1 MSIEIR
7 IHLKNASYFELSLK
21 KITQS
26 DDILISEQKNAE
38 TEVNWEMDRDTIIF
52 FDKLGFG
59 WVLDSMTVKEMNL
72 CDLKEGNIVNKSLI
86 KIIENL
92 LENPGV

>member
-1 MSIEIR
+1 M
-7 IHLKNASYFELSLK
+7 L
-21 KITQS
+21 T
-26 DDILISEQKNAE
+26 E
-38 TEVNWEMDRDTIIF
+38 TNWKMDKETIIF

-59 WVLDSMTVKEMNL
+59 WVLDSMTVKEMKL

>member
-1 MSIEIR
+1 MSVER
-7 IHLKNASYFELSLK
+7 K
-21 KITQS
+21 KV
-26 DDILISEQKNAE
+26 LR
-38 TEVNWEMDRDTIIF
+38 TEADWEMEKETIIF

-59 WVLDSMTVKEMNL
+59 WVLDNMTAKEMNF
-72 CDLKEGNIVNKSLI
+72 CQAKEGNAVSNSLM

>member
-1 MSIEIR
+1 MSVER
-7 IHLKNASYFELSLK
+7 KRGLR
-21 KITQS
+21 
-26 DDILISEQKNAE
+26 
-38 TEVNWEMDRDTIIF
+38 TEANREMEKETIIF

-59 WVLDSMTVKEMNL
+59 WVLDNMTATEMHF
-72 CDLKEGNIVNKSLI
+72 CQPKEGSAVNNSLI